1 MQRISGRTERT
12 FGCVFL
18 VCLQGKGP
26 EQGALL
32 LHHRIAVQTKTTQ
45 LLHERGVRHGAGQRT
60 DLDTIEGLSTDIAWH
75 HDHIHDPRR
84 LQPGLF
90 GLGVGFQREGA
101 GLHVAL

>member
-32 LHHRIAVQTKTTQ
+32 LHHRIAIQ
-45 LLHERGVRHGAGQRT
+45 A
-60 DLDTIEGLSTDIAWH
+60 
-75 HDHIHDPRR
+75 
-84 LQPGLF
+84 
-90 GLGVGFQREGA
+90 
-101 GLHVAL
+101 